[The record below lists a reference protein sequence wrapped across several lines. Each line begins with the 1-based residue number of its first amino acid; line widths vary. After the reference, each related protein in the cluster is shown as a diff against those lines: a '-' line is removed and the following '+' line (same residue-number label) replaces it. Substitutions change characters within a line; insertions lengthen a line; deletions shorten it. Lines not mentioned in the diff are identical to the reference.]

1 MFAKNV
7 LNELIT
13 WAAAIAMIV
22 FVFFLIRD
30 VIRIIRGESTILKVV
45 INIIC
50 VLFLV
55 GVMYAAESFETFGK
69 TFKGFFEDVI
79 TEDNLPDFEGNK
91 STK

>member
-1 MFAKNV
+1 VFAKNV

-22 FVFFLIRD
+22 FVFFLVRD
-30 VIRIIRGESTILKVV
+30 IIKVIRGESTILKVG

-55 GVMYAAESFETFGK
+55 GVMYAAGSFETFGK
-69 TFKGFFEDVI
+69 IFKGFFENVV
-79 TEDNLPDFEGNK
+79 TEDNLPDFSNR
-91 STK
+91 